1 MSNRPRLPSPG
12 GGNRDDDDD
21 KGRPAGGSR
30 PSNPFNR
37 SSSFGKPDDSKKDS
51 GTKAPFG
58 SRLPFGGRDDEDDKD
73 EPEENKPGLNRPGGF
88 GLGNKSPFGRPTS
101 DEDDEDDEDDAPR
114 PASRLG
120 GSSPFGS
127 KVSGGDAPKPASP
140 FGGKPAEKPADKPGS
155 SPFGSKVSGGDAPKP
170 ASPLG
175 GKPAEKPA
183 DKPGSSPF
191 GSKVSGRDAPK
202 PASPFGGKPA
212 EKPAEKKDDKP
223 GGGIL
228 GGGLRSPFG
237 GKPDD
242 KPADKKD
249 DKPAG
254 GGLRLPFGG
263 RPGDKP
269 ADKKDD
275 KPGGGILGGVRLPFG
290 GKPDDKAAGGGLRS
304 PFGGRPGDKPAEKK
318 DDKPGGGILGGGVR
332 LPFGGKPD
340 DKAADK
346 KDDKPAG
353 GLRSPFG
360 GKPAEKPAE
369 KKDDKPGGG
378 GLLGRLPFGRAPDKA
393 ADKPGDVKRTTG
405 SSPAVRPGSSSLPTP
420 ARPATTTLD
429 PKKTGSKV
437 PPARGEKVA
446 KPLERAPK
454 QVTVQQG
461 LSLDQKLDLA
471 GFALIGLGILV
482 FFAAWQPEGEITKGL
497 GNFLGGLFGDARKV
511 MCIPPL
517 AVGLWLFIQR
527 FNENPLV
534 IKIHRAAGYILLLF
548 ALVTTWHYFVMLQK
562 TIVLVPGVPDSVNL
576 ALLVKASDT
585 VARAQQGGGWLG
597 GELYKLLMQAF
608 GLAGDYATPIVLI
621 GVWLIAFMLS
631 FSITVGE
638 VAIYVRSVFRWFVRV
653 RNSYVE
659 SRRAAQAAKAAAA
672 PLTIEKPAPP
682 AIGTGATPAA
692 AALAAPLRKAAG
704 IPERTGA
711 LEPEPVGAPRL
722 AAGTAGSKA
731 ASDSAKGVAR
741 KSTPFGK
748 PPAAKPDVQEDVSDE
763 EGAEES
769 APVPATRPAP
779 TLFGSRPAAASTTG
793 AVKAAEPKTEV
804 KSEKPTPFGTRPA
817 QATETAKPTPFGAR
831 PTSAATKAD
840 EDIEDEEASDEDAAP
855 IVKPSPLASAR
866 PALGSPGGK
875 PGGPFGPKP
884 TSTDDQPSTQN
895 VKAGLAD
902 TAATSAQTTS
912 ALKPTGGKVAVE
924 SDEEDKPEAV
934 KPATPIGIRSPF
946 GPKPGTDKPA
956 SSPFARPA
964 SKTEDDGEADEKGTE
979 APAVKAEAPKPATPF
994 GSRPNPFGP
1003 KPGADKDADKS
1014 EDKDTDEDEAEA
1026 PAVKAEAPKPAT
1038 PFGSRPNPFGPKP
1051 GADKDADK
1059 SEDKDADEDEAEAP
1073 AVKAE
1078 APKPATPFGSRPN
1091 PFGPK
1096 PGADKPASSPFARPA
1111 SKTEDDDSA
1120 DAPDIRPA
1128 TPKFAA
1134 TPGNRPNPF
1143 GGSASIAPRP
1153 VPKPG
1158 LATPPPSLEEDE
1170 TDEND
1175 NEPKYVA
1182 VDDVEVD
1189 DELPSS
1195 GPRPTLTRQAGIAP
1209 ASMPR
1214 PANPVLPRPR
1224 PGSESPKAEEPAR
1237 AGEPAI
1243 TPSAQVDATPVKEPE
1258 KAEEVNAAPAK
1269 PESVLDKAPAVPV
1282 QNTAAV
1288 AEKEPAVEVKP
1299 APEATA
1305 PQKPAV
1311 AEKPPES
1318 EASRPVPVPVA
1329 EAKPS
1334 LEGTIIR
1341 SKSPSGWEIPDFR
1354 ELLEAGSQHQIKQEV
1369 LNERARIIEETLKS
1383 FGAPGKVV
1391 EINSGPVITQFGVEP
1406 DYLVNRQGKKTRV
1419 KVSAIARLDA
1429 DLALAL
1435 AARSIRIEAPVPGKG
1450 YVGIEVPNAET
1461 ALVSLRD
1468 IMASEEFQNIKSKLR
1483 IGLGKS
1489 VDGTPIAADLTQMPH
1504 LLIAGTT
1511 GSGKSVCV
1519 NAIISC
1525 LLLNN
1530 SPDDLKMIMVD
1541 PKRVEL
1547 TGYNGIPHLISPVVV
1562 DLERIVGVLK
1572 WVSREMDER
1581 YKKFSQAGARNISD
1595 YNSRVGPSDPKL
1607 PYLVVIVDELADLMM
1622 LAPEETEKVLTRL
1635 AQMARATGIHLV
1647 ISTQRPSVDVVT
1659 GLIKA
1664 NFPARISF
1672 AVASSVDSRV
1682 ILDQPGAE
1690 KLLGRGD
1697 MLYQSPD
1704 AAAPLRMQGVFVS
1717 DAEINRITRYWKNA
1731 RTSADGGGSTPA
1743 GTSSSLF
1750 DLNKPEPVQSRS
1762 ERFSQPAA
1770 SSTPLSQRLF
1780 GDSVTEPDKPK
1791 TVSTLADSVGE
1802 DDDMYDEAVQ
1812 LVKKMNKASISLL
1825 QRRLRIGYTRAARLI
1840 DLMAQRGVISASAE
1854 GDDGSRQAIS
1864 SDSGEGSHRVL

>member
-1 MSNRPRLPSPG
+1 MSNRPRFPTPG
-12 GGNRDDDDD
+12 GGNRDDDED

-37 SSSFGKPDDSKKDS
+37 SGSFGKPDDSKKDS
-51 GTKAPFG
+51 GAKPPFG
-58 SRLPFGGRDDEDDKD
+58 SRLPFGGRDDEDEDD
-73 EPEENKPGLNRPGGF
+73 EPEEKKENKPGLNRPGSF
-88 GLGNKSPFGRPTS
+88 GLGNKSPFGKPAS
-101 DEDDEDDEDDAPR
+101 DADDEDEDDAPHPANR
-114 PASRLG
+114 PG

-127 KVSGGDAPKPASP
+127 RAGGGDAPKPTSSFGGKPADRPGSSPFGGRAGGGDAPKPTSSFGGKPADRPGSSPFGSRVSGGDAPKPAS
-140 FGGKPAEKPADKPGS
+140 S
-155 SPFGSKVSGGDAPKP
+155 
-170 ASPLG
+170 
-175 GKPAEKPA
+175 
-183 DKPGSSPF
+183 
-191 GSKVSGRDAPK
+191 
-202 PASPFGGKPA
+202 
-212 EKPAEKKDDKP
+212 
-223 GGGIL
+223 
-228 GGGLRSPFG
+228 
-237 GKPDD
+237 
-242 KPADKKD
+242 
-249 DKPAG
+249 
-254 GGLRLPFGG
+254 FGG

-275 KPGGGILGGVRLPFG
+275 KPGGGFLGG
-290 GKPDDKAAGGGLRS
+290 
-304 PFGGRPGDKPAEKK
+304 
-318 DDKPGGGILGGGVR
+318 R

-346 KDDKPAG
+346 KDDKPAVGG

-360 GKPAEKPAE
+360 GKPADKPGD

-378 GLLGRLPFGRAPDKA
+378 ILGGRLPFGAKPGDKPADKKDDKPAGGGLRSPFGGKPADKPGDKKDDKPGGGILGGRLPFGAKPGDKPADKKDDKPAGGGLRSPFGGRPGDKPADKKDDKPAGGGILGRLPFGRAPDKA

-405 SSPAVRPGSSSLPTP
+405 SSPAVRPGGSSLSTP
-420 ARPATTTLD
+420 PRPATTTVD
-429 PKKTGSKV
+429 PRKAGSKV

-446 KPLERAPK
+446 KPLERAAK

-471 GFALIGLGILV
+471 GFALIGLGILG

-534 IKIHRAAGYILLLF
+534 IKIHRVVGYILLLF
-548 ALVTTWHYFVMLQK
+548 ALVTTWHFAVMLQK
-562 TIVLVPGVPDSVNL
+562 TIVLVPGVPDSVNM
-576 ALLVKASDT
+576 AMLVKASDT

-608 GLAGDYATPIVLI
+608 GLSGDYATPIVLV

-638 VAIYVRSVFRWFVRV
+638 VAIYVRSVFRWFARI

-682 AIGTGATPAA
+682 VIGAGAAPAA
-692 AALAAPLRKAAG
+692 AALAAPLRKTAG
-704 IPERTGA
+704 IPERTGTSVP
-711 LEPEPVGAPRL
+711 EPEQAGAPRL
-722 AAGTAGSKA
+722 AAEMAGSKA
-731 ASDSAKGVAR
+731 VDDSTKGAGR

-748 PPAAKPDVQEDVSDE
+748 LPAAKTSEDDGPDE
-763 EGAEES
+763 ERAEEA
-769 APVPATRPAP
+769 APVPAARPAP
-779 TLFGSRPAAASTTG
+779 TLFGSRSAATSTTG
-793 AVKAAEPKTEV
+793 AVKAAETKTEV
-804 KSEKPTPFGTRPA
+804 KSEKPTPFGARPGP
-817 QATETAKPTPFGAR
+817 ATEAAKPTPFGAR
-831 PTSAATKAD
+831 PVPTAAKVDA
-840 EDIEDEEASDEDAAP
+840 DIEDEEADDEEAAP

-866 PALGSPGGK
+866 PSFSSPGGK

-884 TSTDDQPSTQN
+884 TSTDEQPGKPAEN

-902 TAATSAQTTS
+902 TLATSAQTTS
-912 ALKPTGGKVAVE
+912 AFRPLGGKVAVE
-924 SDEEDKPEAV
+924 SDEENKQEAV

-946 GPKPGTDKPA
+946 AKPA
-956 SSPFARPA
+956 V
-964 SKTEDDGEADEKGTE
+964 KTDDDAEEEESEEPT
-979 APAVKAEAPKPATPF
+979 VKAEAVKPATPI
-994 GSRPNPFGP
+994 GN
-1003 KPGADKDADKS
+1003 
-1014 EDKDTDEDEAEA
+1014 
-1026 PAVKAEAPKPAT
+1026 
-1038 PFGSRPNPFGPKP
+1038 
-1051 GADKDADK
+1051 
-1059 SEDKDADEDEAEAP
+1059 
-1073 AVKAE
+1073 
-1078 APKPATPFGSRPN
+1078 RPN

-1096 PGADKPASSPFARPA
+1096 PGADKPASSPFATPADKTADEEDEAEESAVKAEAPKPATPIGNRPNPFGPKPGADKPA
-1111 SKTEDDDSA
+1111 SSPFATPADKTADEEDEAEESAVKAEMPKPATPIGNRPNPFGPKPGADKPASSPFATPADRAGDEDDGEDP
-1120 DAPDIRPA
+1120 PDIKPA

-1143 GGSASIAPRP
+1143 GGSAGVAPRP

-1158 LATPPPSLEEDE
+1158 PATPPPNLEDDEDHE
-1170 TDEND
+1170 
-1175 NEPKYVA
+1175 EPKYVA
-1182 VDDVEVD
+1182 VDDAEVD
-1189 DELPSS
+1189 DEPPPG
-1195 GPRPTLTRQAGIAP
+1195 GPRPTLTRQAGLPP
-1209 ASMPR
+1209 ANMPR
-1214 PANPVLPRPR
+1214 PATPVLPRPR
-1224 PGSESPKAEEPAR
+1224 PVSEAPKVEEPVPPS
-1237 AGEPAI
+1237 EPAAA
-1243 TPSAQVDATPVKEPE
+1243 PLAKVDATPVKEPE
-1258 KAEEVNAAPAK
+1258 KAEASTAPAK
-1269 PESVLDKAPAVPV
+1269 PESVPQKVSAVPV
-1282 QNTAAV
+1282 EGTSAV
-1288 AEKEPAVEVKP
+1288 AEKEPAAELKP
-1299 APEATA
+1299 TPAASAPE
-1305 PQKPAV
+1305 KPVV
-1311 AEKPPES
+1311 AEKPPEP
-1318 EASRPVPVPVA
+1318 EAPKPVPAPIA
-1329 EAKPS
+1329 EAKPAPS

-1341 SKSPSGWEIPDFR
+1341 SKSPSGWEVPDFQ

-1369 LNERARIIEETLKS
+1369 LNERVQVIEETLKS

-1406 DYLVNRQGKKTRV
+1406 DYLVSRQGKKTRV

-1547 TGYNGIPHLISPVVV
+1547 TSYNGIPHLISPVVV

-1731 RTSADGGGSTPA
+1731 RTSADDGKGGPASASTP
-1743 GTSSSLF
+1743 SSLF

-1791 TVSTLADSVGE
+1791 TANVLADSVGE

-1812 LVKKMNKASISLL
+1812 LVKRMNKASISLL

-1854 GDDGSRQAIS
+1854 GEDGPRQTIS
-1864 SDSGEGSHRVL
+1864 SDSGEGSRRVL